1 MKNIF
6 LLLLTFHLLTL
17 YSHDS
22 YRRQYNTDAKT
33 GCRILNWDGVPDD
46 SMSWS
51 GGCKNKL
58 AEGSGTL
65 TWYQGGKKISNY
77 TGMMKNGQP
86 NGQGNFNYS
95 NGHIAE
101 GNFVDGELNGYA
113 KLLMGPG
120 RQLQGNFV
128 NGKFL
133 NLDSSYRVRLQRQ
146 TLPIPDSTNLYI
158 GDGSSRELFYY
169 ALVPASPAK
178 GVLVLLP
185 GTWESPEYVLSS
197 NKKLVQMA
205 YEENLAVIV
214 PSLNQRLAMNDHVL
228 NLLNTA
234 FNDAINKYKL
244 PKGKFIIGGF
254 SMGGLMSLRYTEMAL
269 QDSTKTTVVPKA
281 VYSVDGP
288 ADLEGLYRNFRIKA
302 EGSSPHSEA
311 RYGLKEFDQS
321 MGGPP
326 DTFHSQYV
334 YYSTYSRSEKDGGNA
349 KYLANIPVRIYTDVD
364 PNWWMTNRYLDM
376 YDMNGLDQSAM
387 ILHLTKMGNKRAE
400 FINAFGMGYRI
411 EGNRHPHSW
420 SIVNP
425 AECLKW
431 ILACLG

>member
-6 LLLLTFHLLTL
+6 LLFLTFNLLNL
-17 YSHDS
+17 FPQYSNP
-22 YRRQYNTDAKT
+22 RPYNTDIKT
-33 GCRILNWDGVPDD
+33 GCRIQNWGSAPDD

-51 GGCKNKL
+51 GGCKKKL
-58 AEGSGTL
+58 AEGFGTI
-65 TWYQGGKKISNY
+65 TWYRGGREISHY
-77 TGMMKNGQP
+77 TGNIMNGQP
-86 NGQGNFNYS
+86 NGRGSFTYP

-101 GNFVDGELNGYA
+101 GNFVNGELSGQG

-133 NLDSSYRVRLQRQ
+133 NLDSSYRTRLQRQ

-158 GDGSSRELFYY
+158 GDGASRELFYY
-169 ALVPASPAK
+169 AMVPTQTIK

-214 PSLNQRLAMNDHVL
+214 PSLNQRLAMNTHVL

-254 SMGGLMSLRYTEMAL
+254 SMGGVMSLRYTEMAL
-269 QDSTKTTVVPKA
+269 QDSTKTAIVPKA

-288 ADLEGLYRNFRIKA
+288 ADLEGLYRNFSIKA
-302 EGSSPHSEA
+302 EGSPPHSEA
-311 RYGLKEFDQS
+311 RYGLREFDQS

-349 KYLANIPVRIYTDVD
+349 KYLVNIPVRIYTDVD
-364 PNWWMTNRYLDM
+364 PNWWMANRHLDM

-387 ILHLTKMGNKRAE
+387 ILHLNKMGNKRAE

-420 SIVNP
+420 SIVDA

-431 ILACLG
+431 MLACLE